1 MSPHP
6 RMFAGFLG
14 LLTLAFLI
22 SCSGA
27 SSKPPIS
34 VALSAPASQTD
45 QGLTITVTSSVTND
59 SSGQGVNWSLTGAGS
74 LSSTA
79 GVSVIYN
86 APPQSNITTV
96 QTAMVT
102 ATSIADSSKSASVQ
116 ISVNPLPFFTSILG
130 LPPATAGAA
139 YTTTIAVTGGTLPL
153 TWAITDGTTVPAGL
167 SFNTS
172 NGTISGTPA
181 QGGTWYF
188 AAQVTDAAGASY
200 YWPFY
205 SIEVQQQVTGNN
217 PVPFLSQPLV
227 PSSTAPGGAAFTLT
241 VNGTGFL
248 PTSTVDFDGT
258 ALPTT
263 FVSQGQLQAAVTA
276 ASIASSATHSIT
288 VVSPT
293 PGGGSSNV
301 IYFPV
306 AAPEAAPNFAL
317 APQLPIVPA
326 AGDFNTVAV
335 ADFNH
340 DGKTDLAI
348 GYDRNLAVLLGN
360 GDGTFAVASGS
371 PFLNPAPPFNNAPGV
386 SQTVESL
393 VAGDFFNSGH
403 PGFAAGGFQN
413 LNFAVFKGNGDGT
426 MTLSPTPVRSDSFPT
441 VTPVAADLNGD
452 GYLDLLFGTNVA
464 ALLGYGD
471 GAFNSPPVALDILGG
486 GFSLAVGDF
495 NGDGK
500 LDFAA
505 CVPPALPYTAGG
517 VQVFLG
523 NGDGTFAQL
532 PGLMASGFETSGI
545 VAADFNGDGKL
556 DLAFVGTYTT
566 HNNVFIMLGNG
577 DGTFVPATGSPIH
590 MPFVPAT
597 ILMGDFLNHGKL
609 DLIVNGY
616 AFLPGN
622 GDGTFQPAISLGGSS
637 GYGLQYAVGDFN
649 GSGRLGYVGAS
660 DAGGGIPV
668 WVQP

>member
-1 MSPHP
+1 
-6 RMFAGFLG
+6 
-14 LLTLAFLI
+14 
-22 SCSGA
+22 
-27 SSKPPIS
+27 
-34 VALSAPASQTD
+34 
-45 QGLTITVTSSVTND
+45 
-59 SSGQGVNWSLTGAGS
+59 
-74 LSSTA
+74 
-79 GVSVIYN
+79 
-86 APPQSNITTV
+86 
-96 QTAMVT
+96 
-102 ATSIADSSKSASVQ
+102 
-116 ISVNPLPFFTSILG
+116 
-130 LPPATAGAA
+130 
-139 YTTTIAVTGGTLPL
+139 
-153 TWAITDGTTVPAGL
+153 
-167 SFNTS
+167 
-172 NGTISGTPA
+172 
-181 QGGTWYF
+181 
-188 AAQVTDAAGASY
+188 
-200 YWPFY
+200 
-205 SIEVQQQVTGNN
+205 
-217 PVPFLSQPLV
+217 
-227 PSSTAPGGAAFTLT
+227 
-241 VNGTGFL
+241 
-248 PTSTVDFDGT
+248 
-258 ALPTT
+258 
-263 FVSQGQLQAAVTA
+263 
-276 ASIASSATHSIT
+276 
-288 VVSPT
+288 
-293 PGGGSSNV
+293 
-301 IYFPV
+301 
-306 AAPEAAPNFAL
+306 
-317 APQLPIVPA
+317 
-326 AGDFNTVAV
+326 
-335 ADFNH
+335 
-340 DGKTDLAI
+340 
-348 GYDRNLAVLLGN
+348 
-360 GDGTFAVASGS
+360 
-371 PFLNPAPPFNNAPGV
+371 
-386 SQTVESL
+386 
-393 VAGDFFNSGH
+393 
-403 PGFAAGGFQN
+403 
-413 LNFAVFKGNGDGT
+413 

-556 DLAFVGTYTT
+556 DIAFVGTYTT